1 MVFNWVFPA
10 WGSHYRMLSAVL
22 IALREGVEAALVVG
36 IVLVYLGRTGRA
48 HLTRYVWSGLGAAC
62 LASLAGAVAI
72 SRWKISADGFDG
84 VLMLFAAVLVVTMIV
99 WMNRVAR
106 HLKKEIEQRVE
117 ALAQKTSFA
126 AGMGL
131 AVFVFFMVVREGVE
145 LTLILR
151 AVEVS
156 SEGVGI
162 WVGTSIG
169 LALAVAVGLFF
180 FKGTLRIP
188 LGRFFA
194 ATSVILMIVAFQLAL
209 TGVHEL
215 SEARW
220 IASSRQEM
228 AVIGPIVRH
237 ELFFFVFILGAA
249 MILVLREWVALS
261 EGKPPLEAAANPAEK
276 RRFEWE
282 RRTQR
287 RWMFLAA
294 AMCLLVVLTLTADFV
309 YTQASAAAP
318 DAKTVLAQG
327 GSVSIPVT
335 EVADGKLHF
344 FSVDAGGTVVRF
356 LIIRKPDG
364 HYATALD
371 ACMICGPIGY
381 YQDGQNVI
389 CRNCAAPVYIP
400 SIGEEGGCNPVSFPS
415 REEGGTIS
423 FALSSL
429 THPSH
434 QGHH

>member
-1 MVFNWVFPA
+1 
-10 WGSHYRMLSAVL
+10 MLSAIL

-36 IVLVYLGRTGRA
+36 IVLVYLGRTDRA

-62 LASLAGAVAI
+62 VASLAGAVAI
-72 SRWKISADGFDG
+72 GRWKISEDGFEG
-84 VLMLFAAVLVVTMIV
+84 LLMLLAAVLVVTMII

-117 ALAQKTSFA
+117 TLAQKTSLA

-131 AVFVFFMVVREGVE
+131 AIFVFFMVVREGVE
-145 LTLILR
+145 LVLILR

-156 SEGVGI
+156 SEGAGV

-220 IASSRQEM
+220 IPSSKQEM

-249 MILVLREWVALS
+249 ILLVLREWIAS
-261 EGKPPLEAAANPAEK
+261 AQGKPSPEAAANAAEK
-276 RRFEWE
+276 RRMEYE
-282 RRTQR
+282 RRTER
-287 RWMFLAA
+287 RWMFLATA
-294 AMCLLVVLTLTADFV
+294 TCLLVVLTLTADFV
-309 YTQASAAAP
+309 YTQASAAPP
-318 DAKTVLAQG
+318 DAKVVTAQG
-327 GSVSIPVT
+327 GVVSIPVA

-344 FSVDAGGTVVRF
+344 FSVDAAGVVVRF
-356 LIIRKPDG
+356 LVIRKPDG
-364 HYATALD
+364 SYATALD

-400 SIGEEGGCNPVSFPS
+400 SIGEGGGCNPISLPS
-415 REEGGTIS
+415 RQEGGNIS
-423 FALSSL
+423 FQLSSL
-429 THPSH
+429 THASH
-434 QGHH
+434 QGQN

>member
-1 MVFNWVFPA
+1 
-10 WGSHYRMLSAVL
+10 MLSAIL

-48 HLTRYVWSGLGAAC
+48 HLTRYVWSGLGTAC

-72 SRWKISADGFDG
+72 GRWKISEDSFDG
-84 VLMLFAAVLVVTMIV
+84 LMMLLAAVLVVTMII

-117 ALAQKTSFA
+117 TLAQKTSLA

-131 AVFVFFMVVREGVE
+131 AIFVFFMVVREGVE
-145 LTLILR
+145 LVLILR

-156 SEGVGI
+156 SEGASV
-162 WVGTSIG
+162 WVGTAIG

-220 IASSRQEM
+220 IPSSKQEM

-249 MILVLREWVALS
+249 ILLVLREWIASAQGKLS
-261 EGKPPLEAAANPAEK
+261 AEATANPAE
-276 RRFEWE
+276 RRRIEYE
-282 RRTQR
+282 RRSER
-287 RWMFLAA
+287 RWMFLATTT
-294 AMCLLVVLTLTADFV
+294 CLLVVLTLTADFV
-309 YTQASAAAP
+309 YTQASAAPP
-318 DAKTVLAQG
+318 DAKVVTAQG
-327 GSVSIPVT
+327 GVVSIPLA

-344 FSVDAGGTVVRF
+344 FSVDAAGVVVRF
-356 LIIRKPDG
+356 LVIRKPDG
-364 HYATALD
+364 SYATALD

-389 CRNCAAPVYIP
+389 CRNCAAPIYIP
-400 SIGEEGGCNPVSFPS
+400 SVGQEGGCNPITFPS
-415 REEGGTIS
+415 HEEGGNIS
-423 FALSSL
+423 FQLSSL
-429 THPSH
+429 THVSP
-434 QGHH
+434 QGQH

>member
-1 MVFNWVFPA
+1 
-10 WGSHYRMLSAVL
+10 MLSAIL

-36 IVLVYLGRTGRA
+36 IVLVYLGRTGRT
-48 HLTRYVWSGLGAAC
+48 HLVRYVWSGLGAAC

-72 SRWKISADGFDG
+72 GRWKISEDGFEG
-84 VLMLFAAVLVVTMIV
+84 LLMLLTAVLVVTMII

-117 ALAQKTSFA
+117 TLAQKTSLA

-131 AVFVFFMVVREGVE
+131 AIFVFFMVVREGVE
-145 LTLILR
+145 LVLILR

-156 SEGVGI
+156 SEGVGV
-162 WVGTSIG
+162 WVGTAIG

-180 FKGTLRIP
+180 FKGTLHIP

-220 IASSRQEM
+220 IPSSKQEM

-249 MILVLREWVALS
+249 ILLVLREWIGSAQVKS
-261 EGKPPLEAAANPAEK
+261 SPEAAANAAE
-276 RRFEWE
+276 RRRIEYE
-282 RRTQR
+282 RRTER
-287 RWMFLAA
+287 RWMFLATA
-294 AMCLLVVLTLTADFV
+294 TCLLVVLTLTADFV

-318 DAKTVLAQG
+318 EAKVVTAQG
-327 GSVSIPVT
+327 GVVSIPVA

-344 FSVDAGGTVVRF
+344 FSVDTAGSVDAAGVTVRF

-364 HYATALD
+364 SYATALD

-400 SIGEEGGCNPVSFPS
+400 SIGEGGGCNPISFPS
-415 REEGGTIS
+415 RQEGGNIS
-423 FALSSL
+423 FQLSSL
-429 THPSH
+429 EKVSH
-434 QGHH
+434 LGQR